1 MEMPPFLRLLMRGSR
16 NTMCED
22 IKLTLTYDDVLL
34 EPKHSS
40 IVSRRSVDTSTPFSR
55 SISLA
60 IPIVSANMDTVT
72 ESDMAI
78 AMARMGGIGIIHRF
92 LPIERQAEE
101 IRRVKRSEGWVIEEP
116 YTVGPN
122 ERVADVRAIM
132 ARYSVRGLPVVE
144 DGKLVGIITGRDVL
158 FSEDSQLV
166 RERMTPRQKLI
177 TAPVGSGIAAAR
189 ELIERY
195 RVEKVPLV
203 DDDNVLHGLVTAKDL
218 ARSLQFPYSTK
229 DARGRLRVGAA
240 IGVVGDYLE
249 RADALVQA
257 GADALV
263 VDVAHGDTD
272 HTIQAVKAVRARLNT
287 VDLIAGNVATAGGV
301 AALASAGADAVK
313 VGVGPGSIC
322 ITRIVAG
329 VGVPQLTAIM
339 ESAREADLHGVPII
353 ADGGVRTSGDITKAL
368 AAGASTVM
376 LGNLLAGTSESPG
389 ITIRRNGRPYK
400 ISRGMASAEASL
412 DRMAREQPG
421 RGWADWEDAIEDVVP
436 EGVEA
441 VVPYRG
447 DVADVIFQL
456 VGGLR
461 SGMSYCNARDLTEL
475 RQNASFV
482 RITEAG
488 RRESGPHDVEI
499 GG

>member
-1 MEMPPFLRLLMRGSR
+1 M
-16 NTMCED
+16 
-22 IKLTLTYDDVLL
+22 KLTLTYDDVLL

-40 IVSRRSVDTSTPFSR
+40 VASRKSLDTSTRFTR

-72 ESDMAI
+72 ESAMAI

-92 LPIERQAEE
+92 LPIERQVDEV
-101 IRRVKRSEGWVIEEP
+101 RRVKRSEGWVIDEP
-116 YTVGPN
+116 YTISPDA
-122 ERVADVRAIM
+122 RVADVRTM
-132 ARYSVRGLPVVE
+132 MSSHGVSGLPVVE
-144 DGKLVGIITGRDVL
+144 GRRLVGIITGRDVL
-158 FSEDSQLV
+158 FADDSELV
-166 RERMTPRQKLI
+166 SERMTPRERLI
-177 TAPVGSGIAAAR
+177 TAPAGSETAVAR
-189 ELIERY
+189 ALIERH
-195 RVEKVPLV
+195 RIEKVPLV
-203 DDDNVLHGLVTAKDL
+203 DDNNILQGLVTAKDL

-229 DARGRLRVGAA
+229 DLRGRLRVGAA
-240 IGVVGDYLE
+240 IGVVGDYME
-249 RADALVQA
+249 RAQALTEA
-257 GADALV
+257 GADVLV
-263 VDVAHGDTD
+263 VDVAHGDSD
-272 HTIQAVKAVRARLNT
+272 HTIRAVDTVRARLGS
-287 VDLIAGNVATAGGV
+287 VELVAGNVATAAGV
-301 AALASAGADAVK
+301 AALASAGVDAVK

-329 VGVPQLTAIM
+329 VGVPQLTAVM
-339 ESAREADLHGVPII
+339 ESAREAERHGVPII
-353 ADGGVRTSGDITKAL
+353 ADGGVKASGDITKAL

-376 LGNLLAGTSESPG
+376 LGNLLAGTTESPG
-389 ITIRRNGRPYK
+389 LTIQRNGRPYK

-447 DVADVIFQL
+447 DVGEVIFQL

-461 SGMSYCNARDLTEL
+461 SGMSYCNARNLTEL
-475 RQNASFV
+475 RQNATFV

-499 GG
+499 SS